1 MYNDFIWIMTLFL
14 LCIMYDALGFA
25 ITIDKNRKIISLIL
39 LCDIMFYFCDM
50 YNAFT
55 FYIVLD
61 IFLSVKNKE
70 RK

>member
-39 LCDIMFYFCDM
+39 LYDMMFYFCDM

-55 FYIVLD
+55 FYTVLD
-61 IFLSVKNKE
+61 NFFVC
-70 RK
+70 